1 MKVLVTGGAGFVGS
15 HIVDLL
21 IQEDFAVTVLDNL
34 STGVVDN
41 INPKASF
48 VKMDI
53 RDERLKT
60 LLLEERFD
68 YVIHEA
74 AQTTVTHSMEEPSYD
89 CDVNVRGM
97 VNLLEACRLSGVK
110 RIVFASSAAIYG
122 DTEEFPIREDFSKE
136 PLSFYGESKLT
147 GERYLDLYYKN
158 FGLEY
163 VVLRY
168 ANVYGPRQ
176 GNGGEGGVISI
187 FLKRLFAGE
196 EVTIYGDG
204 SQTRDFVYAKDVARA
219 NLKAL
224 FTDCANRAYN
234 ISSMREISIQ
244 EVAMLIGRIT
254 DRRIEIRYEAK
265 RERDIVR
272 SVLDHHDANVGL
284 RWRPKYTLQEG
295 LTEMCLVLDA
305 VRQEERNCWV
315 S

>member
-1 MKVLVTGGAGFVGS
+1 MKVLVTGGAGFIGS
-15 HIVDLL
+15 YIVDLL
-21 IQEDFAVTVLDNL
+21 IQEGAKVTVLDNL
-34 STGVVDN
+34 STGVVGN

-53 RDERLKT
+53 RDENLKK

-74 AQTTVTHSMEEPSYD
+74 AQTSVAHSLEEPSYD
-89 CDVNVRGM
+89 CDVNIRGM

-110 RIVFASSAAIYG
+110 RIVFASSAAVYG
-122 DTEEFPIREDFSKE
+122 DTEEFPIREDFAQA

-168 ANVYGPRQ
+168 ANVYGLRQ
-176 GNGGEGGVISI
+176 GHGGEGGVISI

-196 EVTIYGDG
+196 AVTIYGDG
-204 SQTRDFVYAKDVARA
+204 SQTRDFVYVKDVARA

-224 FTDCANRAYN
+224 FTERANCVYN
-234 ISSMREISIQ
+234 ISTMKETGIQ
-244 EVAMLIGRIT
+244 KLALLLGRT
-254 DRRIEIRYEAK
+254 AK
-265 RERDIVR
+265 RNVQLRYGQKREHDIVR
-272 SVLDHHDANVGL
+272 SVLDNRKAQVDLHWQV
-284 RWRPKYTLQEG
+284 KYTLQEG
-295 LTEMCLVLDA
+295 LAEMCLALA
-305 VRQEERNCWV
+305 EVRQEERTCWV